1 MKKKHA
7 FISISV
13 AFGILVSI
21 LLCET
26 IVRTFPPAWL
36 QHRMTT
42 LNPDASAAGFGS
54 DRAWNV
60 EKRDG
65 KFWRFKPGTK
75 FDVSHYEYTNV
86 AHIDDLGGRRI
97 AHNREA
103 QVEVPNLIAPFLGDS
118 FTFGVGVEDEETF
131 ASLLSSKL
139 GGVRIVNLG
148 VPGTAI
154 HNQLDIIRLRYAELG
169 RPSRVVFFFFL
180 GNDFSDIQNAVRS
193 DETEVNC
200 KPLSRTAANKSSPTL
215 LWRIND
221 FVYHNTILKR
231 SYLIQFLRKF
241 ALDSY
246 NAVRKIQNKQYV
258 VNPIF
263 ILMNQ
268 DDEKQYLEVIKALV
282 GQFKRLKA
290 METELGFSSL
300 LITIPD
306 VHQIDETRRKL
317 QATAYGLAFRSLDP
331 DRPNRLIEMTAV
343 KENILFFDSTH
354 CLSSSGLGAKLY
366 YTQDNHLRAIGHELL
381 ANCIEER
388 LKLFFQGL

>member
-1 MKKKHA
+1 MKKKYA
-7 FISISV
+7 FVSISA

-21 LLCET
+21 LLCEAF
-26 IVRTFPPAWL
+26 VRTFPPAWL

-54 DRAWNV
+54 DRAWKV
-60 EKRDG
+60 ERRDG
-65 KFWRFKPGTK
+65 KFLRFKPGTK
-75 FDVSHYEYTNV
+75 FDVSHYEYANV
-86 AHIDDLGGRRI
+86 AHIDDLGGRRV

-103 QVEVPNLIAPFLGDS
+103 QVEVPNLIVPFLGDS

-154 HNQLDIIRLRYAELG
+154 HNQLDIIRLRYAEFG

-180 GNDFSDIQNAVRS
+180 GNDFANIRNAVRS
-193 DETEVNC
+193 DETELNR
-200 KPLSRTAANKSSPTL
+200 KPLGQTVANKSSPNFL
-215 LWRIND
+215 SHING
-221 FVYHNTILKR
+221 FVYHNTVLKQ

-241 ALDSY
+241 ALEFYIAD
-246 NAVRKIQNKQYV
+246 RKRQNKKFV
-258 VNPIF
+258 GDPIF
-263 ILMNQ
+263 IIMNQ
-268 DDEKQYLEVIKALV
+268 DDERQYLEATKDLV

-290 METELGFSSL
+290 MEKELGFSSL

-306 VHQIDETRRKL
+306 VHQIDETKRKL
-317 QATAYGLAFRSLDP
+317 QAAVYGIAFRSLDSN
-331 DRPNRLIEMTAV
+331 RPNRLVEMAAS
-343 KENILFFDSTH
+343 KENLLFFDSTH

-388 LKLFFQGL
+388 LKLFVQGL